1 MRSEPS
7 TLAKGTRNVTDAEAY
22 ESFHARQ
29 DEESYRR
36 QLFLLG
42 AAFGNEQ
49 VAKKIPKEAFA
60 DCVLGD
66 ALEALK
72 GRRIAP
78 DSDFACLARE
88 LGLCDFDR
96 SMKPLGLL
104 KLVAQHCR
112 ADADLNCTL
121 RGAVKSFLR
130 LEWVRNKSA
139 AEKRE
144 AISKGQQIAASI
156 NQAFGK
162 VGSSEGSE
170 ASRLEQHPPSVNE
183 ALEAKPDEARQ

>member
-1 MRSEPS
+1 M
-7 TLAKGTRNVTDAEAY
+7 TDAEAY

-42 AAFGNEQ
+42 AAFGNPEI
-49 VAKKIPKEAFA
+49 AKKVPKEAFA
-60 DCVLGD
+60 DCVLSD
-66 ALEALK
+66 ALQALK
-72 GRRIAP
+72 GTRIAP
-78 DSDFACLARE
+78 DLDLACLARE

-96 SMKPLGLL
+96 DMKPMGLL

-112 ADADLNCTL
+112 ADADLVCTL
-121 RGAVKSFLR
+121 RGAVTSFLK

-144 AISKGQQIAASI
+144 AISRGRQISAGI
-156 NQAFGK
+156 NQAFWK
-162 VGSSEGSE
+162 VETNGTE
-170 ASRLEQHPPSVNE
+170 APSLEQHPAGVNE
-183 ALEAKPDEARQ
+183 AAGT